1 MRIQR
6 TKPLFAWDCLED
18 SPTLKTIKLLLDVIP
33 DEPLLD
39 SLQQTRGKGR
49 NDVPLR
55 TAWGILVLSVA
66 LRHPS
71 IDHCLAELKRNES
84 LRKLIGI
91 ESEETVPRKWS
102 LSRFLERLGEEP
114 HLTRLHE
121 VFDAMIERLGSVVP
135 DLGQNTAGDATYLN
149 ARRKRNREDA
159 QTNDSGLPQASGGRK
174 EYLDEE
180 GHVTKVIAWFGF
192 KLHLLVDVKHEVSL
206 AYKITNT
213 KAGDGETLPDLL
225 TEAKQNL
232 PESRIE
238 TLAYDKAADSTEVH
252 QLLHEEKIK
261 PLIQI
266 RSMWKDEQ
274 ERMLPGHDGNSNIVY
289 DEAGTVYCYDRASE
303 PMVRHKMAYIGH
315 EPARKTI
322 KYRCPA
328 MHEGWECPMAS
339 VCNAGKTYGLTVR
352 VPREIDLRRFPPVPR
367 ATKKFERMYK
377 GRTAVERVN
386 ARLKVFWG
394 ADDGNV
400 TGSRRFFALLGVVMV
415 VHASFATL
423 LAMTPRREGTLS
435 KMRLSPIADALY
447 GKVRPKLPRRK
458 LKSKDR
464 QLKLKLAS

>member
-49 NDVPLR
+49 NNVPLR

-84 LRKLIGI
+84 LRKLLGI

-121 VFDAMIERLGSVVP
+121 VFDTMIERLGSVVP

-149 ARRKRNREDA
+149 ARRKRNRDDA

-174 EYLDEE
+174 EYLNEE

-289 DEAGTVYCYDRASE
+289 DEAGTVYCYDRVSE

-339 VCNAGKTYGLTVR
+339 VWRASRDRLASVSASASRDEEVR
-352 VPREIDLRRFPPVPR
+352 ADVQR
-367 ATKKFERMYK
+367 ADGGGVCER
-377 GRTAVERVN
+377 AVESI
-386 ARLKVFWG
+386 L
-394 ADDGNV
+394 
-400 TGSRRFFALLGVVMV
+400 GSR
-415 VHASFATL
+415 
-423 LAMTPRREGTLS
+423 
-435 KMRLSPIADALY
+435 
-447 GKVRPKLPRRK
+447 
-458 LKSKDR
+458 
-464 QLKLKLAS
+464 